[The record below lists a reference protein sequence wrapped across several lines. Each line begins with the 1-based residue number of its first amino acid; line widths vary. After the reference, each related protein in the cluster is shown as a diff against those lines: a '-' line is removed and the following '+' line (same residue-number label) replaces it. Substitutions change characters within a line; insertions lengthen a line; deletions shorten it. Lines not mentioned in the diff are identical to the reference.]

1 MVNDR
6 YGYNLT
12 AVSWDDTWR
21 RETGVKNMLL

>member
-21 RETGVKNMLL
+21 HETGV